1 MVVLVILVLLGAVVL
16 WFLLSPLFGKIGDS
30 VSKKSQKMFSDD
42 EDKNT
47 GEEGEE
53 HEYWIKYNINITLW
67 N

>member
-30 VSKKSQKMFSDD
+30 VSNKSQKMFSDD

-53 HEYWIKYNINITLW
+53 HE
-67 N
+67 